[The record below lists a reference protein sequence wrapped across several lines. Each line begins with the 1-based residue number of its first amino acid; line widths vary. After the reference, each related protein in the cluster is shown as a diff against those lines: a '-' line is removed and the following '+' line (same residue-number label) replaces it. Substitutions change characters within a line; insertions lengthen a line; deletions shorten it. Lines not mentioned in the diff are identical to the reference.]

1 MESKS
6 VVVMGYCVTQISN
19 RLLFVPFGVTV
30 DGGNLS
36 HVWSAR
42 PDRSLIL
49 CLWFETHVL
58 CFIPD
63 VRPSSIMHMFSGVG
77 SKEQVLIS
85 TLKEHIVFNMQ
96 LTLDQS
102 LNQWLALSGPLQ
114 HTWLCL
120 QKVWQLGQKEQV
132 FLGRANGFLFILGHE
147 ARQEKC
153 TFGPEALSDGKNL
166 SEFSVIV
173 QFVEHLC

>member
-36 HVWSAR
+36 HVWSTR
-42 PDRSLIL
+42 PAQSLIL

-63 VRPSSIMHMFSGVG
+63 VRPTSIMHLFSAVG

-85 TLKEHIVFNMQ
+85 TLKGHIVFNVQ
-96 LTLDQS
+96 LTLNQS
-102 LNQWLALSGPLQ
+102 LNQ
-114 HTWLCL
+114 
-120 QKVWQLGQKEQV
+120 
-132 FLGRANGFLFILGHE
+132 
-147 ARQEKC
+147 
-153 TFGPEALSDGKNL
+153 
-166 SEFSVIV
+166 
-173 QFVEHLC
+173 